1 MRLNLFSLALATA
14 VIVVASSNETANA
27 AINIANGKPIIG
39 GSGDYPGGP
48 FNSGLFPSLR
58 VTDGVNAIPNN
69 DVGTITENYG
79 AGYWLGPNF
88 VTTGYFVL
96 DLGAPYNIGS
106 VELFNTGNGV
116 FQDRGTGNF
125 TISAS
130 NSIVFIG
137 SNGMNLVSPTQIVS
151 GTLTPQLAGPFLTPD
166 FFTVSNSGPYRYLRF
181 DALSIGA
188 IGSFGFNGVGLNEIR
203 VFESVATTPEPS
215 TFIVLGAIAGIGYR
229 LRRKLSALMS

>member
-1 MRLNLFSLALATA
+1 MRLNLFRLALATA
-14 VIVVASSNETANA
+14 VIVVASSNEIATA
-27 AINIANGKPIIG
+27 AINIANGSPVIG

-58 VTDGVNAIPNN
+58 VTDGVLASPDNN
-69 DVGTITENYG
+69 TGNITEVYG
-79 AGYWLGPNF
+79 TGYWLGPNNAS
-88 VTTGYFVL
+88 TGYFVL
-96 DLGAPYNIGS
+96 DLGAAYNIGS
-106 VELFNTGNGV
+106 VQLFNTGNAQ

-137 SNGMNLVSPTQIVS
+137 SNGMDLVSPTQIVS
-151 GTLTPQLAGPFLTPD
+151 GSLTPQSAAAFLTPD
-166 FFTVSNSGPYRYLRF
+166 SFTAGSSGPFRYLRF

-203 VFESVATTPEPS
+203 VFEAAATTPEPS
-215 TFIVLGAIAGIGYR
+215 TFIVLAAVGGIGYR